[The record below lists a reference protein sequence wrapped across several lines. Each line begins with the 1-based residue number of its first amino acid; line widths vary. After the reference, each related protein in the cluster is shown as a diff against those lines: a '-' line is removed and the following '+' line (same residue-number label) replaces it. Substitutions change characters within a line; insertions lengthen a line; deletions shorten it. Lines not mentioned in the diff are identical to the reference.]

1 MKTLGRLCLCILLT
15 SISGCG
21 RAGDERASPPR
32 VGDTVPLTRTSDGA
46 GVPWLETVALD
57 GDTVTIADL
66 RGSPVM
72 LNLWATWCPP
82 CRAEMPYFET
92 IHQEF
97 GPRGL
102 RVVGVTVDG
111 RSALDQVHDF
121 IETTSITYEILHD
134 PSMVSMDLFG
144 VVGLPGTFLLDAE
157 GVVRFVQVG
166 PIVEGDPRFEGAI
179 EALVSDGP

>member
-1 MKTLGRLCLCILLT
+1 MTTYVRHTLCILLVAV
-15 SISGCG
+15 SACG
-21 RAGDERASPPR
+21 GERPDRATPPR
-32 VGDTVPLTRTSDGA
+32 LGDTVPLTRTDDGKE
-46 GVPWLETVALD
+46 VPWLETVSLD
-57 GDTVTIADL
+57 GDTVAIADL

-92 IHQEF
+92 IHREY

-121 IETTSITYEILHD
+121 LETTGITYEILHD
-134 PSMVSMDLFG
+134 PSMISMDLFG
-144 VVGLPGTFLLDAE
+144 VPGLPGTFLLDAE

-166 PIVEGDPRFEGAI
+166 PVVEGDPRFEGAI
-179 EALVSDGP
+179 EALVAGEG

>member
-1 MKTLGRLCLCILLT
+1 MTTLSRLGPCLLLVAV
-15 SISGCG
+15 SACG
-21 RAGDERASPPR
+21 EAGNERVSPPR
-32 VGDTVPLTRTSDGA
+32 MGDTVPLTRTSG
-46 GVPWLETVALD
+46 GEEVPWLEAFTLD
-57 GDTVTIADL
+57 GDTVSIADL

-92 IHQEF
+92 LHQEH

-111 RSALDQVHDF
+111 RSAIDQVHDF
-121 IETTSITYEILHD
+121 LQTTGITYEILHD

-179 EALVSDGP
+179 EALVSDEG